1 MYNNNYTKWAEGMDK
16 ATKDTPFDVVIMSRQ
31 LGASLKIARKRR
43 GLTQDEVARRIGA
56 TRFVILNAEK
66 GESVTSHHLFSMLWL
81 YGLLGQMLESLSDS
95 KDVIGMSYEKS
106 RLPQRVRKQG
116 HQDEF

>member
-1 MYNNNYTKWAEGMDK
+1 
-16 ATKDTPFDVVIMSRQ
+16 
-31 LGASLKIARKRR
+31 
-43 GLTQDEVARRIGA
+43 
-56 TRFVILNAEK
+56 
-66 GESVTSHHLFSMLWL
+66 MLWL